1 MYIGGFFEKLG
12 FNRAK
17 LWYEHEPGSIVEN
30 KDFEILLDFAIY
42 CDHIIEAKRPDTV
55 VVDKAKSQ

>member
-17 LWYEHEPGSIVEN
+17 LWYEHEPDSIVEN
-30 KDFEILLDFAIY
+30 KDFEILLDFAKY
-42 CDHIIEAKRPDTV
+42 CDQIIEAKRPDTV
-55 VVDKAKSQ
+55 VVDKVKSQ